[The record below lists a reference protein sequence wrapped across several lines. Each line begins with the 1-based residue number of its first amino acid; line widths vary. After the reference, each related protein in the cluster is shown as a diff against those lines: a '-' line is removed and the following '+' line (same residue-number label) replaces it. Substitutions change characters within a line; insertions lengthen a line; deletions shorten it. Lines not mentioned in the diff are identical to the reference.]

1 LTKQAHIVTNRFS
14 DIKQILGKKYIK
26 GSIDNS
32 FDFIHIAN
40 KKISAHTIDN
50 FRKRFNLSINEV
62 AEMLNTSEASIY
74 RWIKADK
81 KLDRNIAVQLFE
93 LTHLFLYGI
102 EVFESES
109 NFFKWL
115 DLPNTALGELLPI
128 HLISVPGGIEKVRT
142 ILGRIEYGVY
152 S

>member
-1 LTKQAHIVTNRFS
+1 LTKKADIVSNRFS
-14 DIKQILGKKYIK
+14 DIKEILGKKYVK

-32 FDFIHIAN
+32 FDFIHLAN
-40 KKISAHTIDN
+40 KKIAAQTIDN

-74 RWIKADK
+74 RWIKVNK

-102 EVFESES
+102 EVFENEL

-115 DLPNTALGELLPI
+115 NLPNTALGELLPI
-128 HLISVPGGIEKVRT
+128 NLISIPGGIEKVKT

>member
-1 LTKQAHIVTNRFS
+1 MTKKADIVSNRFS
-14 DIKQILGKKYIK
+14 DIKEILGKKYVK

-32 FDFIHIAN
+32 FDFIHLAN
-40 KKISAHTIDN
+40 KKIAAQTIDN
-50 FRKRFNLSINEV
+50 FRKRFNLSIIEV

-74 RWIKADK
+74 RWIKVNK

-102 EVFESES
+102 EVFENEL

-115 DLPNTALGELLPI
+115 NLPNTALGELLPI
-128 HLISVPGGIEKVRT
+128 NLISIPGGIEKVKT

>member
-1 LTKQAHIVTNRFS
+1 MTKKADIVSNRFS
-14 DIKQILGKKYIK
+14 DIKEILGKKFVK

-32 FDFIHIAN
+32 FDFIHLAN
-40 KKISAHTIDN
+40 KKIAAQTIDN

-74 RWIKADK
+74 RWIKVNK

-93 LTHLFLYGI
+93 LTHLFLYGT
-102 EVFESES
+102 EVFENEA
-109 NFFKWL
+109 NLFKWL
-115 DLPNTALGELLPI
+115 NLPNTALGELLPI
-128 HLISVPGGIEKVRT
+128 NLISIPGGIEKVKT

>member
-1 LTKQAHIVTNRFS
+1 LTKKADIVSNRFS
-14 DIKQILGKKYIK
+14 DIKEILGKKYVK

-32 FDFIHIAN
+32 FDFIHLAN
-40 KKISAHTIDN
+40 KKIAAQTIDN
-50 FRKRFNLSINEV
+50 FRKRFNLSIIEV

-74 RWIKADK
+74 RWIKVNK

-102 EVFESES
+102 EVFENEL

-115 DLPNTALGELLPI
+115 NLPNTALGELLPI
-128 HLISVPGGIEKVRT
+128 NLISIPGGIEKVKT

>member
-1 LTKQAHIVTNRFS
+1 MTKKADTVYNRFS
-14 DIKQILGKKYIK
+14 DIKEILGKKYVK

-32 FDFIHIAN
+32 FDFIHLAN
-40 KKISAHTIDN
+40 KKIAAQTIDN

-74 RWIKADK
+74 RWIKVNK

-102 EVFESES
+102 EVFENET

-115 DLPNTALGELLPI
+115 NLPNTALGELLPI
-128 HLISVPGGIEKVRT
+128 NLISIPGGIEKVKT

>member
-1 LTKQAHIVTNRFS
+1 MTIKADTVSNRFS
-14 DIKQILGKKYIK
+14 DIKEILGKKYVK

-32 FDFIHIAN
+32 FDFIHLAN
-40 KKISAHTIDN
+40 KKIAAQTIAN

-74 RWIKADK
+74 RWIKVNK

-102 EVFESES
+102 EVFENEL

-115 DLPNTALGELLPI
+115 NLPNTALGELLPI
-128 HLISVPGGIEKVRT
+128 NLISIPGGIEKVKT

>member
-1 LTKQAHIVTNRFS
+1 MTKKADTVYNRFS
-14 DIKQILGKKYIK
+14 DIKEILGKKYVK

-32 FDFIHIAN
+32 FDFIHLAN
-40 KKISAHTIDN
+40 KKIAAQTIDN

-74 RWIKADK
+74 RWIKVNK

-102 EVFESES
+102 EVFENEL

-115 DLPNTALGELLPI
+115 NLPNTALGELLPI
-128 HLISVPGGIEKVRT
+128 NLISIPGGIEKVKT

>member
-1 LTKQAHIVTNRFS
+1 LTKKAETSTNRFS
-14 DIKQILGKKYIK
+14 DIKEILGKKYVK

-40 KKISAHTIDN
+40 KKISANTIDN
-50 FRKRFNLSINEV
+50 FRRRFNFSINKV

-74 RWIKADK
+74 RWIKAGK

-93 LTHLFLYGI
+93 LTNLFLYGI
-102 EVFESES
+102 EVFESEV

-115 DLPNTALGELLPI
+115 DLPNTALGNLLPVNLLSI
-128 HLISVPGGIEKVRT
+128 PGGIEKVKT